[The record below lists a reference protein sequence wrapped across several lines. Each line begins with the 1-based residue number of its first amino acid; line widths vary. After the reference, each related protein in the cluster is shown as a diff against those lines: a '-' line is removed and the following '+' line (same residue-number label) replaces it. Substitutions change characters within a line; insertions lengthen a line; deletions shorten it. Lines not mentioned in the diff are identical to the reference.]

1 MQTENEAYVALLCSH
16 LSDMIQKLRTLPAD
30 KWDWTPALPAPSA
43 RMVAE
48 HAWEWLL
55 TDRQH
60 LEQPDITLHQPVPA
74 PPTDPEAFCTA
85 LQAERDWW
93 RKTLPMITPEQFLEE
108 RFQFGIGP
116 QDVRSL
122 IVHITQQ
129 TIYKN
134 GQLSTLFF
142 ALGLDGEEVYSAPH
156 ANTFY
161 SGLSEMLAS
170 PIHKAILQDN
180 TAALTAALTEADA
193 APHTAVADHTPLQ
206 IAVMRN
212 RPEIVT
218 MLLKAGVDGNVV
230 DEEGNTPL
238 LYAAVFG
245 HVPIVEALIRHG
257 VDLHKANRWDNTPL
271 QLARARKH
279 AEVVALLEEAGA
291 TH

>member
-16 LSDMIQKLRTLPAD
+16 LADMIHKLKAIPAE

-48 HAWEWLL
+48 HAWIWLV

-60 LEQPDITLHQPVPA
+60 LEQPDITRHQPVPA
-74 PPTDPEAFCTA
+74 PPSDPEAFCA
-85 LQAERDWW
+85 GLQSELVWW
-93 RKTLPMITPEQFLEE
+93 RTTLPTLTPEQLREE
-108 RFQFGIGP
+108 RFQFGVGP
-116 QDVRSL
+116 MDVRSL

-156 ANTFY
+156 ANTY
-161 SGLSEMLAS
+161 YTGLTEMLES
-170 PIHKAILQDN
+170 PLHTAILRDDIAAVQ
-180 TAALTAALTEADA
+180 TALADKSDLG
-193 APHTAVADHTPLQ
+193 AVAGHTPLQ

-212 RPEIVT
+212 RPEIVA
-218 MLLKAGVDGNVV
+218 LLLQAGADSNVT

-238 LYAAVFG
+238 LFASVFG
-245 HVPIVEALIRHG
+245 RTPIVAALIQHG
-257 VDLHKANRWDNTPL
+257 ADLHKGNNWNNTPL
-271 QLARARKH
+271 QLARAKKH
-279 AEVVALLEEAGA
+279 SEIVTLLEEAGA
-291 TH
+291 TQ